1 MAKTFISSTP
11 YDIYYAVAHRSEQ
24 EIKSFASRYD
34 DFDENLIPRI
44 FEQALGKKVVAHRR
58 STSWG
63 SSHVIYFVTLDGY
76 KEELVLRANTGINPE
91 PEGVME
97 VERLITKQVA
107 GLGLVT
113 NEIIYADIS
122 RQHFPF
128 DFQIQKKLRG
138 RDPEVS
144 FDGTQKDYDRLSY
157 QLGEYVAKYHS
168 LEYPLFGR
176 FDLKAAQQ
184 GKLQG
189 TKNNFFAYLET
200 CLADDLQKLVD
211 FAVIGAKDFDRLLA
225 FFTKRREL
233 INSAKGVLN
242 HHDLADHNL
251 MYDERGLVGVFD
263 WEAAVIGDPVLDL
276 ASCPTWRTLYPR
288 EAELLAGYQSV
299 RSLPDNFAEKKN
311 VYFLRTMIWKMVYA
325 IRMNI
330 LTSERK
336 QRFVEAMKIID

>member
-1 MAKTFISSTP
+1 MPSTS
-11 YDIYYAVAHRSEQ
+11 YDIYYAVAHRPEQ
-24 EIKSFASRYD
+24 EIKSFVSRYA
-34 DFDENLIPRI
+34 DFDESLIPHI
-44 FEQALGKKVVAHRR
+44 FKQALGKKVVSHRR
-58 STSWG
+58 SKSGG
-63 SSHVIYFVTLDGY
+63 SSHVVYFVRLDGH

-97 VERLITKQVA
+97 VERLITKQIA
-107 GLGLVT
+107 DLGLTT
-113 NEIIYADIS
+113 NEILYTDIS

-138 RDPEVS
+138 QDPEIS
-144 FDGTQKDYDRLSY
+144 FTGTQKDYDRLSY

-176 FDLKAAQQ
+176 FDLCSAQKGQ
-184 GKLQG
+184 LQG
-189 TKNNFFAYLET
+189 TKINFFAYLET

-211 FAVIGAKDFDRLLA
+211 FEVIKAGDFEKVLVYFAD
-225 FFTKRREL
+225 RREL

-251 MYDERGLVGVFD
+251 MFDEQGLVGVFD
-263 WEAAVIGDPVLDL
+263 WEAAVVGDPVLDL

-288 EAELLAGYQSV
+288 EEELLAGYQSV
-299 RSLPDNFAEKKN
+299 RPLPGSFEEKKN

-330 LTSERK
+330 LTPERK
-336 QRFVEAMKIID
+336 ARFELALKVVN

>member
-1 MAKTFISSTP
+1 MSSDP
-11 YDIYYAVAHRSEQ
+11 YDIYYAVAHRPEQ

-34 DFDENLIPRI
+34 DFNEKLIPLI
-44 FEQALGKKVVAHRR
+44 FKQVLGKKVVSYRR

-63 SSHVIYFVTLDGY
+63 SSHVIYFVRLGDL
-76 KEELVLRANTGINPE
+76 KEELVLRANTGVNPE

-97 VERLITKQVA
+97 VERLITNQVA
-107 GLGLVT
+107 SLGLAT
-113 NEIIYADIS
+113 NEILHTDIS

-138 RDPEVS
+138 QDPETS
-144 FDGTQKDYDRLSY
+144 FAGTQKDYDRLSY

-176 FDLKAAQQ
+176 FDLDFAQKGQ
-184 GKLQG
+184 LQG
-189 TKNNFFAYLET
+189 TKTSFFAYLET

-211 FAVIGAKDFDRLLA
+211 FEVIASRDFERVMAYFTDRSD
-225 FFTKRREL
+225 L

-251 MYDERGLVGVFD
+251 MFDEQGLVGVFD
-263 WEAAVIGDPVLDL
+263 WEAAVVGDPVLDL

-288 EAELLAGYQSV
+288 EEELLAGYQSV
-299 RSLPDNFAEKKN
+299 RPLPDNFEEKRS
-311 VYFLRTMIWKMVYA
+311 VYFLRTIIWKMVYA

-330 LTSERK
+330 LTPERK
-336 QRFVEAMKIID
+336 ARFEQALKIVG